1 MKTNNFEGRAL
12 LFGHFGLDATNCD
25 TKVLSGLRPH
35 PLPSFTSPLLS
46 PGFFSRFVS
55 RTPEQRRARPAKVAA
70 ACNLMSFKEI
80 SIGITATF

>member
-35 PLPSFTSPLLS
+35 PPPSFTSPLLS
-46 PGFFSRFVS
+46 PVFLVFFRV
-55 RTPEQRRARPAKVAA
+55 
-70 ACNLMSFKEI
+70 L
-80 SIGITATF
+80 